1 MSKNNKKYS
10 RDGITP
16 EKIMAYIETKAGKS
30 QRQVARETGRNHA
43 TISRWTGE
51 IEEYIKSSPEYREA
65 GPVITGMI
73 PKAFS
78 VYEARLAKNDLA
90 AARDVLKMAV
100 IYVEKKQYE
109 SADFNRDDFDLYAEL
124 RGLIAS
130 DVDDIID
137 PQLDTAGAS
146 ADSQDSAG
154 IETPED

>member
-16 EKIMAYIETKAGKS
+16 E
-30 QRQVARETGRNHA
+30 
-43 TISRWTGE
+43 
-51 IEEYIKSSPEYREA
+51 SSPEYREA

-73 PKAFS
+73 PKAFA

-130 DVDDIID
+130 DVDDITN
-137 PQLDTAGAS
+137 PQLDTAGTS

-154 IETPED
+154 TETPED